1 MLGKWCLRKMFECE
15 GERFHLLNCFLT
27 VDTFL
32 LLHVPLNYS
41 ALSKTISATLHL
53 SLFLAIH

>member
-1 MLGKWCLRKMFECE
+1 MFECE
-15 GERFHLLNCFLT
+15 GERFHVLNCFLT